1 MLFQTFINVIHNACS
16 LYMSLSYTYLIK
28 YKGDTYLGGPASS
41 KLYNNFDGQGLACRE
56 DESITSAR
64 RPPAAHPP

>member
-1 MLFQTFINVIHNACS
+1 
-16 LYMSLSYTYLIK
+16 MSLSYTYLIK